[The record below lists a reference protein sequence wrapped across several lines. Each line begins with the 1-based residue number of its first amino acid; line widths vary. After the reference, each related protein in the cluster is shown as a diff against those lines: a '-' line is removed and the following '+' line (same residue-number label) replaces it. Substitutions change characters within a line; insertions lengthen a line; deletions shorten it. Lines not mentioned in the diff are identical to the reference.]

1 MTLSVVGIFGLTTG
15 TAPVVL
21 AVELLVA
28 VDMVVL
34 VLAVEMVVMDAGLGW
49 VVGNVSLQLHRQGE
63 VVGAGAS

>member
-49 VVGNVSLQLHRQGE
+49 AGLGGGERVST
-63 VVGAGAS
+63 AT

>member
-15 TAPVVL
+15 TVPVVL

-34 VLAVEMVVMDAGLGW
+34 VLAVEMDAGLGW
-49 VVGNVSLQLHRQGE
+49 AGLGGGERVST
-63 VVGAGAS
+63 AT